1 MELNDLRP
9 LMARAHRH
17 LSEWICQ
24 RQRAAAG
31 RHWRSEALS
40 LAMPPWSKRWWVTHA
55 SLHGESHDAR
65 GWRGGARHHN
75 ASAGRRCTPRCAS
88 FRVRAAGCWEYQ
100 AREKISPWTLQWL
113 RALRN
118 RGATNPTKRDD
129 DFRKNLRN
137 HGAPQARPEKEKARH
152 ECERVRSPSCRSIN
166 ISLRLRQRTS
176 HFSSLRCSEWSGW
189 RRVCVFRLPV
199 IQRADS
205 AADSGIALADR
216 SFITIPGVDGFFR
229 GIRGGI
235 WRDMA
240 GYGGIPGD
248 TGRYREIPGDTRYGR
263 IRADTGRYGEIRG
276 DAMRCKEIRGDTV
289 RYCRDTSRYRKKAV
303 RTRAIT
309 LLT

>member
-1 MELNDLRP
+1 MPGAGVEGHDITTHQPDDGALPD
-9 LMARAHRH
+9 ARA
-17 LSEWICQ
+17 S
-24 RQRAAAG
+24 
-31 RHWRSEALS
+31 S
-40 LAMPPWSKRWWVTHA
+40 P
-55 SLHGESHDAR
+55 R
-65 GWRGGARHHN
+65 GWLLGIS
-75 ASAGRRCTPRCAS
+75 SAGKDFPGHTT
-88 FRVRAAGCWEYQ
+88 VVAGIKKPWRDKPYQ
-100 AREKISPWTLQWL
+100 AR
-113 RALRN
+113 R
-118 RGATNPTKRDD
+118 